1 MTVRIADQ
9 ALNEAIARAHAASDI
24 AHGDV
29 SQWAGIEKYAATRG
43 ADPTPER
50 AAVIADLLG
59 LPVGTSNEAA
69 YEAAAR
75 SMLATFGPTPLR
87 EHLVAWL
94 REDITVAEPLLAVFT
109 GHGTDVEH
117 PVIEVQETESAK
129 LATWLTA
136 QEGAPVEILRAEIIG
151 GGFSRRM
158 WRTTV
163 SVNGLLR
170 NIIVR
175 SEQGGMFGTNTMT
188 EVASMRG
195 LLAAGYRVPTIL
207 HVEPTG
213 TVLGEPFFIME
224 EVRGRVRLD
233 DAGLDDIIRSVA
245 ELHGV
250 PVTAI
255 NTSNRGAEQVIRDN
269 IDGWLS
275 LYRAHATTPIPLI
288 EQGAAWLREN
298 LEPTGP
304 SVIVHGDA
312 GPGNALFDEEHGL
325 TVLDWEFAH
334 VGDAAEDWA
343 YLALI
348 RGRRTMSADAW
359 KVRLNETIG
368 LAITDLQWR
377 NWLAYNHYRG
387 ACVNLTALTVFGEGT
402 HRTADQLAIG
412 IAVHLRFLGQLIDI
426 TCSPDGS
433 R

>member
-9 ALNEAIARAHAASDI
+9 ALADAIARAHAAADI

-43 ADPTPER
+43 ADPTNAR
-50 AAVIADLLG
+50 ADVIAELLG
-59 LPVGTSNEAA
+59 LPVGTASDAA
-69 YEAAAR
+69 YEAAAQA
-75 SMLATFGPTPLR
+75 MLADFGPSALR
-87 EHLVAWL
+87 DQLVAWS
-94 REDITVAEPLLAVFT
+94 REDFTVAEPLLAVFT

-117 PVIEVQETESAK
+117 PVIEVDEAELTK

-136 QEGAPVEILRAEIIG
+136 EHGSPVEILRAEIIG

-163 SVNGLLR
+163 STDGNTHNV
-170 NIIVR
+170 IVR
-175 SEQGGMFGTNTMT
+175 IEQGGMFGTETTT
-188 EVASMRG
+188 EVAAMRG
-195 LLAAGYRVPTIL
+195 LLHAGYRVPAIV
-207 HVEPTG
+207 HIEPTG
-213 TVLGEPFFIME
+213 SVLGEPFFVME
-224 EVRGRVRLD
+224 EVPGEVRLD

-245 ELHGV
+245 ELHQV

-255 NTSNRGAEQVIRDN
+255 DTSGRTPEQVISDN
-269 IDGWLS
+269 IDGWLT
-275 LYRAHATTPIPLI
+275 LYRAHAALPIPLI
-288 EQGAAWLREN
+288 EQGAAWLRAN

-312 GPGNALFDEEHGL
+312 GPGNALFDAENGL

-348 RGRRTMSADAW
+348 RGRRTMSPEAW
-359 KVRLNETIG
+359 KARLTETVG
-368 LAITDLQWR
+368 LEYTEQRWR
-377 NWLAYNHYRG
+377 NWLAYNHFRG
-387 ACVNLTALTVFGEGT
+387 ACVNLTALTVFTEGS

-412 IAVHLRFLGQLIDI
+412 IAVHLRFLGQLLDI
-426 TCSPDGS
+426 TCA
-433 R
+433 